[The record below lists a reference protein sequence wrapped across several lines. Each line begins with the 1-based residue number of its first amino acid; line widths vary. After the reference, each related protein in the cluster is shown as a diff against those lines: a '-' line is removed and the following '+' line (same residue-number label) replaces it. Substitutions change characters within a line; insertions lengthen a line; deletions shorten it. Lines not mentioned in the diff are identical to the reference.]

1 MTNDGGPAF
10 PQGHM
15 DGPHIDPSGMSL
27 RDYFAGQALAGLVGA
42 ELSYEKLA
50 EVCYRQADAFIE
62 YRSQHDTQA
71 IEAQQITLGL
81 PRARQSLFGSFP
93 STPSTAAA
101 PAKHHG
107 FPHRLNAIV
116 HGFVRCLGAAK

>member
-1 MTNDGGPAF
+1 MTNNGGPAF
-10 PQGHM
+10 PIY
-15 DGPHIDPSGMSL
+15 PSETLYAPSGMSL

-71 IEAQQITLGL
+71 IEAQQIALG
-81 PRARQSLFGSFP
+81 
-93 STPSTAAA
+93 
-101 PAKHHG
+101 
-107 FPHRLNAIV
+107 
-116 HGFVRCLGAAK
+116 LGAAK